1 MHPAIIAKW
10 KRRSCWGPYEGEV
23 FADGR
28 HGDGSGGRR
37 SSRPRGEGGFEAS
50 GRFDGLLFGVRR
62 PLRFMAHKLDLNDA
76 QVKALA
82 QVLNELKTERA
93 QADVDY
99 RRTIAQVA
107 DLLEADVFDA
117 SAAEA
122 ALELRVK
129 SAENLRQAVARALAK
144 THALLEPEQRER
156 LAYLL
161 RSGVLTV

>member
-10 KRRSCWGPYEGEV
+10 KRTYGCGSYETEAHAEGHHEP
-23 FADGR
+23 GW
-28 HGDGSGGRR
+28 RR
-37 SSRPRGEGGFEAS
+37 RSRPRDDRGFEAA
-50 GRFDGLLFGVRR
+50 GRFEGLLFGVRR
-62 PLRFMAHKLDLNDA
+62 PLRFMAHKLDLDDA

-99 RRTIAQVA
+99 RRTIGQVA
-107 DLLEADVFDA
+107 DLLEADTFDE
-117 SAAEA
+117 SAAQA

-129 SAENLRQAVARALAK
+129 SAEALRQAVARALAK
-144 THALLEPEQRER
+144 THQLLEPEQRER

-161 RSGVLTV
+161 RSGVLTI